1 MNPVI
6 IVVCLLVVAFVA
18 FFIAYSEEKRSAKK
32 DNNQVQSFVDD
43 PSVCLRLIQ
52 SQKRKMK
59 ILKLFRSHW

>member
-43 PSVCLRLIQ
+43 PSV
-52 SQKRKMK
+52 
-59 ILKLFRSHW
+59 LFEADSKSKKEDEDIEII

>member
-6 IVVCLLVVAFVA
+6 IVVCFAFVA

-43 PSVCLRLIQ
+43 PSV
-52 SQKRKMK
+52 
-59 ILKLFRSHW
+59 LFEADSKSKKEDEDIEII